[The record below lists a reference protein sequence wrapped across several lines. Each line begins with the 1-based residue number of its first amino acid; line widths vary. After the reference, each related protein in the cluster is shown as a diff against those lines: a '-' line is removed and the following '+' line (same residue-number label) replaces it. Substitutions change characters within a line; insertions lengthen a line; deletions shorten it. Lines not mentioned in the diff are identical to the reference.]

1 MRHGRKTRRLLVD
14 GYKRHVLKDLDSG
27 LVRAVGVT
35 LANAP
40 EASVADQIE
49 DGSAEL
55 EVFCKAFPVRNG
67 RRFSKVEFQLDW
79 DRLKMRCPNDVV
91 LPFNVRRQGP
101 VPGRGLRQLPVA
113 AAVH

>member
-1 MRHGRKTRRLLVD
+1 MQLRKLHIDLAYLSSSLVQE
-14 GYKRHVLKDLDSG
+14 R
-27 LVRAVGVT
+27 
-35 LANAP
+35 
-40 EASVADQIE
+40 
-49 DGSAEL
+49 SAEL

-101 VPGRGLRQLPVA
+101 VPGRGLRQLPIA
-113 AAVH
+113 AAVHYQSAGPQRAGPPR